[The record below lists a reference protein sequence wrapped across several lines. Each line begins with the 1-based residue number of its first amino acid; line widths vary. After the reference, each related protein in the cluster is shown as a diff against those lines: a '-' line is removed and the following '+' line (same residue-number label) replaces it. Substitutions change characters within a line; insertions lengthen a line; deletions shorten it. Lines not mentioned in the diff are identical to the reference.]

1 MKKGKFTEIMEEMD
15 SLEKVKISDDLIDT
29 LRDYF
34 KDEVEKEV
42 LEDEKVAKGSF
53 DNLNDSKPGSDEDGQ
68 SDRV

>member
-1 MKKGKFTEIMEEMD
+1 MVVPLTND
-15 SLEKVKISDDLIDT
+15 LDYPDDEFIENV
-29 LRDYF
+29 

-53 DNLNDSKPGSDEDGQ
+53 DNLNDSKTGSDEDGQ